1 MIPENYRDSH
11 CKKKLRHLIE
21 RYRFAQFHLKRPFI
35 VPVQRSDDLITKQF
49 YESDCITGI
58 FVNKSFRQSAYD
70 ERECFQA
77 AEDTEELV
85 RSPLEPKS
93 WRLSEI
99 IAIRES
105 AAQAEC
111 CKLS

>member
-1 MIPENYRDSH
+1 MRCIFSVRCNLLLDTYGAS
-11 CKKKLRHLIE
+11 I
-21 RYRFAQFHLKRPFI
+21 Y
-35 VPVQRSDDLITKQF
+35 VQCSDDLITKQF

>member
-1 MIPENYRDSH
+1 MLGGKGSARKYQSFVLSGNDS
-11 CKKKLRHLIE
+11 
-21 RYRFAQFHLKRPFI
+21 
-35 VPVQRSDDLITKQF
+35 ITKQF
-49 YESDCITGI
+49 YEGDFITGI
-58 FVNKSFRQSAYD
+58 FGDNSFRQSAYD

-111 CKLS
+111 CKLSCPH

>member
-1 MIPENYRDSH
+1 MRCIFSVRCNLLLDTYGAS
-11 CKKKLRHLIE
+11 I
-21 RYRFAQFHLKRPFI
+21 Y
-35 VPVQRSDDLITKQF
+35 VQRSDDLKTKQF

>member
-1 MIPENYRDSH
+1 MRCIFSVRCNLLLDTYGAS
-11 CKKKLRHLIE
+11 I
-21 RYRFAQFHLKRPFI
+21 Y
-35 VPVQRSDDLITKQF
+35 VQRSDDLITKQF
-49 YESDCITGI
+49 YESNCITGI